1 MKAMHHHRWN
11 YWGYAK
17 PVWHKGEREWLS
29 FKDELSIDICEC
41 GTYGTKVNDHR
52 ILLEKIR

>member
-1 MKAMHHHRWN
+1 MHHHRWN